1 MKISCTT
8 NIADIVLN
16 EPVKQDDIAVSLL
29 QDKDDNP
36 IVLSIEKKVE
46 EHVHNATNRAY
57 IDIELKDSE
66 HLNYLKGL
74 DNHCVST
81 VYSRHSEPAWF
92 DKQLPEEIV
101 HNYYK
106 SCITLKQNKEIP
118 FIRIKTAFNQ
128 KDKLP
133 ALNLRSQKEGDESTI
148 IDNLSELDG
157 KTIVYYVHLNSLRFL
172 KKSFCCE
179 FILQSIEIKQEEV
192 QAKQEVEKP
201 ESDASE
207 QQKKQE
213 EAENAL
219 VEDINLANMILNNSA
234 HRESNEK
241 QEQDRLE
248 KLEKQ
253 RQYLQS
259 LEKLKLVVEEEVA
272 NILKKR
278 EDLEQDYS
286 NALEEIKLLEEQ
298 SIESNSSNNYQ
309 YHTDDELVEQD
320 IIEEIHH

>member
-1 MKISCTT
+1 MNISCTT
-8 NIADIVLN
+8 KISDIVLN
-16 EPVKQDDIAVSLL
+16 DPVKQDDIAVSLL
-29 QDKDDNP
+29 QDKEENP
-36 IVLSIEKKVE
+36 VILSIEKTVE

-57 IDIELKDSE
+57 IDIELKDDE
-66 HLNYLKGL
+66 PQNYLKEL
-74 DNHCVST
+74 DSHCVNT
-81 VYSRHSEPAWF
+81 VYGRHSEPAWF

-101 HNYYK
+101 QNYYK
-106 SCITLKQNKEIP
+106 SCVSLTQNKETP
-118 FIRIKTAFNQ
+118 FIRIKTSFNQ
-128 KDKLP
+128 KEKLP
-133 ALNLRSQKEGDESTI
+133 ALNLLPQKEGEESTI
-148 IDNLSELDG
+148 IDNLSELEG
-157 KTIVYYVHLNSLRFL
+157 KTIIYHVHLNSLRFL

-192 QAKQEVEKP
+192 KP
-201 ESDASE
+201 EQEDEQTENNSSE

-213 EAENAL
+213 DAENAL

-234 HRESNEK
+234 HRESIEK
-241 QEQDRLE
+241 QEQERLE

-259 LEKLKLVVEEEVA
+259 LEKLKLEVEEEVA

-298 SIESNSSNNYQ
+298 SIESNPPSNYQ
-309 YHTDDELVEQD
+309 YHTDDELIEQD
-320 IIEEIHH
+320 IIEETQH